1 MTYLESL
8 INLPRFLV
16 GNFASG
22 SMAYGFKVAV
32 LGQVG
37 SIVGCRNTANLNV
50 F

>member
-8 INLPRFLV
+8 INLTRFLV

-22 SMAYGFKVAV
+22 SAEHPIALESLATVDF
-32 LGQVG
+32 QP
-37 SIVGCRNTANLNV
+37 